1 MCEPTTIALIAS
13 AVIGAGAAVQ
23 QADTARRVGHRNQEM
38 AEYAAQDAV
47 RRGSE
52 DAMAARRRGEQIKGA
67 QRAKFASAGLDLSE
81 GTPADIVDQTDFF
94 AETDQQTLKRNAAR
108 QAWSARAQGANFS
121 MQGEAAAAQANLSAF
136 GSLLGSGGQV
146 ANKWYT
152 YRGTT
157 AGNAANSSIA
167 S

>member
-23 QADTARRVGHRNQEM
+23 QADTARRVGNRNREM
-38 AEYAAQDAV
+38 AEYAAQAAE
-47 RRGSE
+47 RRGKE
-52 DAMAARRRGEQIKGA
+52 DVMAARRRGEQIKGA

-81 GTPADIVDQTDFF
+81 GTPADIMDQTDFF

-121 MQGEAAAAQANLSAF
+121 AQGDAAATQANMQAF
-136 GSLLGSGGQV
+136 GTLLGAGGQV

-152 YRGTT
+152 YRGQN
-157 AGNAANSSIA
+157 GNAANAYVA